1 MTQYL
6 FSVIHDYVN
15 NPPMADPV
23 KDAEMFKRVGDF
35 NDSIKDKIL
44 FMGGLHAPESAFR
57 AQGAMVTDGPFAETN
72 EMIGGLWVIEA
83 QEDEVRDLAKRASE
97 ACGVPVEV
105 RPFQSI

>member
-1 MTQYL
+1 
-6 FSVIHDYVN
+6 
-15 NPPMADPV
+15 
-23 KDAEMFKRVGDF
+23 
-35 NDSIKDKIL
+35 
-44 FMGGLHAPESAFR
+44 
-57 AQGAMVTDGPFAETN
+57 MVTDGPFAETN